1 MSFTFV
7 SETGDVSSWTDLL
20 IKVGS
25 LMRER
30 HPRYFERIFEIRGR
44 TRTYFSESE
53 GSVYDPRSIGSSGIY
68 PDCLGPGLVM
78 ERRARQVVE
87 LFGYPPG
94 SVTIQELNCQG
105 GWGWMSRP
113 QPLG

>member
-1 MSFTFV
+1 M
-7 SETGDVSSWTDLL
+7 SETRDVPSWTDLL

-30 HPRYFERIFEIRGR
+30 HLRDSERISKIRGR
-44 TRTYFSESE
+44 TRPYFSESE

-68 PDCLGPGLVM
+68 PDCHGPGLVR
-78 ERRARQVVE
+78 ERRANQVVE
-87 LFGYPPG
+87 LFGYPPR

-105 GWGWMSRP
+105 G
-113 QPLG
+113 